1 MEKQTNK
8 PFSGHEFKKSLG
20 QNFISDKNLLLSIAR
35 DAKVSKEDV
44 VIEVGAGAGTLT
56 EVLAKEAKQLISF
69 EVDES
74 LKPILIEKEDNNSN
88 LKVVF
93 QDILKVDISDIHNLI
108 KECTGEAARYKLV
121 ANIPYYITTPIIL
134 KFIEDEMVDS
144 LTIMVQKEVAERIAS
159 TPKKGDYGS
168 ISAAIGVVGK
178 ASVARIVKKQNFYPM
193 PKVDSAI
200 LQIDLYSDRD
210 KEEAKELFALIR
222 SAFKNKRK
230 KLSSNLATDIGVNR
244 EDIESVLTAMGFS
257 PLARAEELSPN
268 DYKTL
273 NKKLKEIK
281 K

>member
-1 MEKQTNK
+1 MEK

-20 QNFISDKNLLLSIAR
+20 QNFISDKNLLASIAK
-35 DAKVSKEDV
+35 DAGVTSEDV

-56 EVLAKEAKQLISF
+56 EVLGSCAKQVISF

-74 LKPILIEKEDNNSN
+74 LRPLLNEKEETHKN

-93 QDILKVDISDIHNLI
+93 KDILKVDINEIHKLI
-108 KECTGEAARYKLV
+108 TEVVGEFKSYKLV

-159 TPKKGDYGS
+159 TPEHGDYGS
-168 ISAAIGVVGK
+168 ISAAIGVVGEAK
-178 ASVARIVKKQNFYPM
+178 LARVVKKQNFYPM

-200 LQIDLYSDRD
+200 LQINLYKGRDL
-210 KEEAKELFALIR
+210 KNAKKLFTLIR

-230 KLSSNLATDIGVNR
+230 KLSSNVC
-244 EDIESVLTAMGFS
+244 EDFKIEKSALENILVEMGYS
-257 PLARAEELSPN
+257 QTSRAEELSSQ
-268 DYKTL
+268 DYRVLLEKI
-273 NKKLKEIK
+273 EQIK